1 MSKDVVPV
9 ELAVTKADELAVTK
23 ADELA
28 VVHGSE
34 AEEKKM
40 LVFCNKQEDVDES
53 DIPEWMVVL

>member
-9 ELAVTKADELAVTK
+9 ELAVTK